1 MLYSLQIE
9 KHVLGGLIQN
19 PSTISDIDRFVSAKD
34 FVAEPHGVIYG
45 CLRAAFLANEKI
57 DKVLLAQ
64 KIKNL
69 GVAFKDEINI
79 FDYIEAISFA
89 PITPIATIDACKEL
103 VKLRALRDIE
113 GTCDEM
119 KVIVNKATNQSLSST
134 IAEVDAVYGKQ
145 INSFEFENEPT
156 LLFEDIH
163 ELVEERGNN
172 PINEI
177 GLETPYPEFNRLYG
191 GFRNG
196 NLYVI
201 ASRAKSG
208 KTNWIDETASEM
220 SKIHKM
226 PVLIL
231 DTEMSPEEV
240 KFRSAAA
247 KTGVG
252 LWHLES
258 GNWRKSEG
266 MIKAVRDN
274 LTEIKNNYRVYYM
287 SIGNKKIEEVSSIC
301 RRWYLKVVG
310 RGNRC
315 LICYDYI
322 KMIEKLDKNQTEWQK
337 MGEAVDM
344 LKKLSEE
351 LACPILTAV
360 QSNRI
365 GITTNRE
372 SSEVIDDESVIGISD
387 RILWYS
393 SYVGILRRK
402 TPDEVT
408 LDTPESGSHLLK
420 EIASRWQGRDAT
432 GHQDY
437 MQRRYP
443 DGKVRYVKNYINFN
457 ITNFRVEERGSLR
470 DSISRQNAQFLVQD
484 DAEEHETE
492 VQRNT
497 L

>member
-19 PSTISDIDRFVSAKD
+19 PSTISDIDRFVSVKD

-89 PITPIATIDACKEL
+89 PITPVATIDACKEL

-113 GTCDEM
+113 GTCEEM

-191 GFRNG
+191 GLRNK
-196 NLYVI
+196 NLYII
-201 ASRAKSG
+201 ASRAKAG
-208 KTNWIDETASEM
+208 KSSFLNEM
-220 SKIHKM
+220 SSEISRTHKI

-231 DTEMSPEEV
+231 DTEMSAAEV
-240 KFRSAAA
+240 KFRAAAA
-247 KTGVG
+247 KSGAP
-252 LWHLES
+252 LWALET
-258 GNWRKSEG
+258 GNWRKSANSIEQ
-266 MIKAVRDN
+266 VRSSLPD
-274 LTEIKNNYRVYYM
+274 IGKNYKVYYM
-287 SIGNKKIEEVSSIC
+287 SIGNKKIEEVASIC
-301 RRWYLKVVG
+301 RRWYLKIVG
-310 RGNRC
+310 RDNKC

-322 KMIEKLDKNQTEWQK
+322 KMMEKLEKNQTEYQK
-337 MGEAVDM
+337 MGDLVDT

-351 LACPILTAV
+351 LNCPILTAV
-360 QSNRI
+360 QSNRM

-372 SSEVIDDESVIGISD
+372 SSEVIDDENSIGISD
-387 RILWYS
+387 RICWYA

-402 TPDEVT
+402 TPDEVA
-408 LDTPESGSHLLK
+408 LDTPESGTHLLK
-420 EIASRWQGRDAT
+420 SIVSRFEGRDAT

-470 DSISRQNAQFLVQD
+470 DSIARQNAQFLVQD
-484 DAEEHETE
+484 DADGHETE
-492 VQRNT
+492 VQRDT